1 MTLFFDTCYPL
12 ALERRMALLFE
23 EHTRILRGCLF
34 DVHNEVGI
42 GYPEEAYHRA
52 LKLCCERKGI
62 PLLSKQKGRLEHRDR
77 LVHTFEYDL
86 LALNEIILELK
97 TLAGGF
103 ARENYVQLLSYL
115 KFWHKQLGLLVN
127 LGQEKVVVERLPFT
141 EKTLVLAE
149 HYEHI
154 EALLS
159 GGNRSLFKQIRE
171 GIQHVANAHG
181 LGYGDTV
188 CAKLLCAEWEH
199 RQLDV
204 RRELTC
210 PACFANEDLGRFPVD
225 AIQLGD
231 RFLCCVVALKE
242 EIGPYEIG
250 KAQSYLQALKLPVGL
265 VINFGKHALQV
276 RGIRPPK
283 G

>member
-1 MTLFFDTCYPL
+1 
-12 ALERRMALLFE
+12 MALLFE

-34 DVHNEVGI
+34 EIHNEVGI

-52 LKLCCERKGI
+52 FKLCCERKDI
-62 PLLSKQKGRLEHRDR
+62 PLLSKQKGRLEHRGT

-86 LALNEIILELK
+86 LAFDEILLELK
-97 TLAGGF
+97 ALAGGF
-103 ARENYVQLLSYL
+103 ARENYAQLLSYL
-115 KFWHKQLGLLVN
+115 KFWRKQLGLLVN
-127 LGQEKVVVERLPFT
+127 FGQEKVVVERLPFT
-141 EKTLVLAE
+141 EKTLVLDE
-149 HYEHI
+149 NYEHI

-159 GGNRSLFKQIRE
+159 GGNQAVFDQIRG
-171 GIQHVANAHG
+171 GIQQVANAHG

-204 RRELTC
+204 RRGVTC
-210 PACFANEDLGRFPVD
+210 PASFANENLGRFPVD
-225 AIQLGD
+225 AIQLND

-250 KAQSYLQALKLPVGL
+250 KAQSYLRALKLPVGL